1 MNLKSFKQTKQT
13 SIITLEN
20 FNYDS
25 KQDAIALSILL
36 AGPNGHQS
44 DIANKESLMIL
55 LNKIKEEGQFW
66 EIIYEIKKHLK

>member
-25 KQDAIALSILL
+25 NQDAIALSILI
-36 AGPNGHQS
+36 GGTNGHQS
-44 DIANKESLMIL
+44 DIEDRESLTIL
-55 LNKIKEEGQFW
+55 LNKIKDDGKFW
-66 EIIYEIKKHLK
+66 EIIYQIKMHLK